1 MKKNCF
7 IAVAVAALM
16 TAATVAQAADV
27 SFSGQFRPRYN
38 VANDFL
44 DTTNADKFFD
54 TRVRLNA
61 KANVNAN
68 TVVDLQFQSVGQWGT
83 DGADTGTREQMGG
96 SGPQFQAS
104 DVLADVG
111 FHQATVTLKNLY
123 GTGVTAKVGR
133 QEIVLDGH
141 RLFGHTGWTQGAA
154 TQDAIRMTHAA
165 GNHTLQYIYIENIN
179 AGASGTQQNA
189 DMGTHVAHVSTQ
201 GVMGGSLSGYFV
213 WVDDGSARTVN
224 GTAVQEDGQDWYT
237 IGARQKGKLG
247 GLDYRVEYY
256 HQFGDG
262 AVAANDLRLA
272 AGTYTGLSDSAD
284 IDRDASLFG
293 IRVGKT
299 FKNAQYSPTITLWY
313 DRLTGNDDD
322 NITNA
327 EYGGFDTLFDTGHK
341 FYGFMDQ
348 YLSATNLGSAGMG
361 LQDIAVKLKMSPKA
375 DWTIKADMH
384 WFHTE
389 TDLDGS
395 NATTVANHDDLG
407 DATSQGN
414 ALGSEL
420 DLTVAHKYDANTKIQ
435 AGYSHYW
442 STNTF
447 ALLNEQSAASNDDSD
462 WFYLQVDTKF

>member
-1 MKKNCF
+1 LSCSNSVPILTIF
-7 IAVAVAALM
+7 LN
-16 TAATVAQAADV
+16 
-27 SFSGQFRPRYN
+27 SGTIY
-38 VANDFL
+38 
-44 DTTNADKFFD
+44 
-54 TRVRLNA
+54 
-61 KANVNAN
+61 
-68 TVVDLQFQSVGQWGT
+68 
-83 DGADTGTREQMGG
+83 G
-96 SGPQFQAS
+96 SS
-104 DVLADVG
+104 R
-111 FHQATVTLKNLY
+111 T
-123 GTGVTAKVGR
+123 
-133 QEIVLDGH
+133 I
-141 RLFGHTGWTQGAA
+141 
-154 TQDAIRMTHAA
+154 
-165 GNHTLQYIYIENIN
+165 IYIENIN

-213 WVDDGSARTVN
+213 WVDDGAARTVN

-272 AGTYTGLSDSAD
+272 AGTYTGLIDSAD

-348 YLSATNLGSAGMG
+348 
-361 LQDIAVKLKMSPKA
+361 
-375 DWTIKADMH
+375 
-384 WFHTE
+384 
-389 TDLDGS
+389 
-395 NATTVANHDDLG
+395 
-407 DATSQGN
+407 
-414 ALGSEL
+414 
-420 DLTVAHKYDANTKIQ
+420 
-435 AGYSHYW
+435 
-442 STNTF
+442 
-447 ALLNEQSAASNDDSD
+447 
-462 WFYLQVDTKF
+462 